1 MGVGEWCRALAEML
15 KKMPKIEISTV
26 EPKIALDFDDE
37 DGEMI
42 EDITDDEKD
51 FLVEE

>member
-1 MGVGEWCRALAEML
+1 ML
-15 KKMPKIEISTV
+15 KKLPKMEIPTV
-26 EPKIALDFDDE
+26 EPKIALDLDDE

-42 EDITDDEKD
+42 EDITDEEKD